1 MEFSDYNEVTLGYDV
16 TMCFDTIMTVSSHR
30 AIH

>member
-1 MEFSDYNEVTLGYDV
+1 MEFSDYNEVILGYNV
-16 TMCFDTIMTVSSHR
+16 TMCFDNIRTVSSHR

>member
-1 MEFSDYNEVTLGYDV
+1 MEFSDYNEVTLGYNI
-16 TMCFDTIMTVSSHR
+16 TMCFDNIMTVSSHR